1 MSEYIGNAGD
11 RITIE
16 VTYKKRFEYTTYY
29 TYYGESHNI
38 FKMEDA
44 DGNVLVWNTT
54 GWLQDK
60 KFVAE
65 NGMCHPIWEGSKVLL
80 TATVKEHS
88 EYKGTKQTVVSR
100 PKFTLIELAKSPDE
114 IAREREEAA
123 KQKRDDQL
131 ASIAE
136 GDIIREMPYRQYKA
150 HYADCETVIDSYNA
164 KYSTVQVII
173 RNGRLKPNGT
183 RDEHYSGYE
192 FTAND
197 GSKVCYRAISEET
210 ARKRLM
216 KEHPDDREWECTE
229 IFDYRVHRIW

>member
-1 MSEYIGNAGD
+1 MSEYLGNVGD

-29 TYYGESHNI
+29 TYYGESHSI
-38 FKMEDA
+38 FVFEDA
-44 DGNVLVWNTT
+44 EGNCIVWNTT
-54 GWLQDK
+54 GCIRTKERRL
-60 KFVAE
+60 V
-65 NGMCHPIWEGSKVLL
+65 CEGSKLLL

-88 EYKGTKQTVVSR
+88 IYRDTKQTVVSR
-100 PKFTLIELAKSPDE
+100 PKFEAIEFAKTPDE

-123 KQKRDDQL
+123 KQKRDAQL

-216 KEHPDDREWECTE
+216 KEHPDDREWECTK
-229 IFDYRVHRIW
+229 IYNYRNVHRIW